1 MPTFV
6 RPPVPLSVPAKVVL
20 VLAVPTVSVELA
32 LLNVTLAV
40 PLLASEPNVA
50 PIVPAEKAN
59 AAVPAAPLPSVTA
72 PATAPLTSTVS
83 VTPELTTIESL
94 AVGAPL
100 TPEPVV
106 IWLQAVSAVMTIA
119 ESWKASVAVSP
130 DVRPTARTSRLALAY
145 SLLTNQSVSI
155 RPSAM
160 PSRSGAMRMPVSST

>member
-6 RPPVPLSVPAKVVL
+6 RLPAPLIVPPKVVL
-20 VLAVPTVSVELA
+20 VLAEPTVSVELT

-40 PLLASEPNVA
+40 PLLASDPNVA
-50 PIVPAEKAN
+50 PIVPVEKTI
-59 AAVPAAPLPSVTA
+59 AAVPATPLPRVTA

-83 VTPELTTIESL
+83 VTPELTTIVSA

-100 TPEPVV
+100 VPEPVV
-106 IWLQAVSAVMTIA
+106 ISLQLMFALITIA

-130 DVRPTARTSRLALAY
+130 DVSPTARTSRLALAY
-145 SLLTNQSVSI
+145 SLPTNHSVSI

-160 PSRSGAMRMPVSST
+160 PSRSGAMRMPISST